1 MGTVALGGD
10 GAGGQEDDEDE
21 DNDAHEAEDDE
32 QLHVLPPVAPGHLL
46 RCCAEVL

>member
-32 QLHVLPPVAPGHLL
+32 QLHVLPPVALGHLL